1 MQKFIFPKVIALVIS
16 FLFIINT
23 YGQEPWSL
31 EQCIEY
37 ALDNNINIKQQKLN
51 VKINENQ
58 LTLAKLNAYPN
69 LNATA
74 NHNYSFGR
82 SIDYGTNTVS
92 KDMEATSFSINSSV
106 TLFNGFQII
115 NTLRQ
120 EDLNLLASLS
130 DVEKLKNSI
139 ALNIAAAYLQILFSQ
154 EILET
159 SKKQKELSELQLQR
173 TQQFVKAGSLPE
185 GNLLDIEAQ
194 LATDELQVINAQ
206 NQLDLAYLT
215 LTQFLDLKSAE
226 GFVIQ
231 QPNLSNFEEK
241 IPSDSP
247 INVFGQAQ
255 DLMPQIKSASIRVLS
270 AEKGVLIAKG
280 GRSPRLSLGSSYSS
294 GARRYLDTPPPGFSN
309 DPFMDQI
316 RENYSLGIGLS
327 LSIPIFNGWQ
337 VKTSISNAYIS
348 LQNAKL
354 NLELEKNYLFK
365 DIQQAYADAL
375 GSLKKYKATAK
386 NVDALQEA
394 FRYSEERFNL
404 GLVNSLD
411 YITSKTRLTK
421 AQADL
426 LSAKYEFI
434 FKTKIL
440 DFYKGIPISL

>member
-1 MQKFIFPKVIALVIS
+1 MLKFIFPKAVALIIAFFSIFHS
-16 FLFIINT
+16 
-23 YGQEPWSL
+23 YCQEPWSL

-51 VKINENQ
+51 VKINQNQ
-58 LTLAKLNAYPN
+58 LTRATLNAYPN
-69 LNATA
+69 LNASA

-82 SIDYGTNTVS
+82 AIDYGTNTVS
-92 KDMEATSFSINSSV
+92 QDMEATSFSINSSV
-106 TLFNGFQII
+106 TLFSGFQII
-115 NTLRQ
+115 NTIRQ

-159 SKKQKELSELQLQR
+159 TKKQKELTELQLER

-185 GNLLDIEAQ
+185 GNLLEIEAQ
-194 LATDELQVINAQ
+194 LATDELQLVNAQ
-206 NQLDLAYLT
+206 NQLDIAYLT
-215 LTQFLDLKSAE
+215 LTQLLDIKSSD
-226 GFVIQ
+226 GFTIQ
-231 QPNLSNFEEK
+231 LPDLSNFEER
-241 IPSDSP
+241 IPVDAP
-247 INVFGQAQ
+247 VNLFNQAQ
-255 DLMPQIKSASIRVLS
+255 DLMPQIKSASIRVLG
-270 AEKGVLIAKG
+270 AEKSVLIAKG
-280 GRSPRLSLGSSYSS
+280 GRSPRLSLGTSYSS
-294 GARRYLDTPPPGFSN
+294 GARRYLDTPPPGLSN
-309 DPFMDQI
+309 DPFRDQI

-337 VKTSISNAYIS
+337 VKTSVSNAYIS

-354 NLELEKNYLFK
+354 NLEQEKNYLFK

-375 GSLKKYKATAK
+375 GSLKKYKATEK

-411 YITSKTRLTK
+411 YTTSKTRLTK